1 MNNSFHRNW
10 VLSAFLVVSS
20 LEGHHAPPALTPCL
34 GPGTKAKT
42 PGRARLDRSTARL
55 ERSHAKCACDTRT
68 CVASRVESSKKD
80 DRHVALESFSTP
92 PTRTPD
98 HNNGSGSLSRHH
110 CATHTLAKRAWG
122 RGLVSHRGSRVSR
135 MDERHITL
143 ESFSSPPTRTPDYK
157 NGSGSLGQPQPT
169 PLCHANAREARVGSW
184 ACVAS
189 RVESAKKDDRHTT
202 LESFSSPPTRTPEHN
217 TVQAASADTIAPRE
231 RSRKSAWGRGLVS
244 HRGSRVP
251 KGSSSCHPR
260 TFLTLTPT
268 GIYVTATAILT
279 TSVDIIG
286 AARTLAKCT
295 SQERSRIQ
303 RNSNNLKFFPL
314 LFMFFLADDAGLR
327 RGAWAGHRPAGWW
340 PAAWVYVTCCRRQE
354 KYDVTNQKI
363 PGTFLDE
370 GRPNLFFL

>member
-122 RGLVSHRGSRVSR
+122 RGLVSHRGSRV
-135 MDERHITL
+135 
-143 ESFSSPPTRTPDYK
+143 
-157 NGSGSLGQPQPT
+157 
-169 PLCHANAREARVGSW
+169 
-184 ACVAS
+184 
-189 RVESAKKDDRHTT
+189 
-202 LESFSSPPTRTPEHN
+202 
-217 TVQAASADTIAPRE
+217 
-231 RSRKSAWGRGLVS
+231 
-244 HRGSRVP
+244 P

-260 TFLTLTPT
+260 TFLMPPPT
-268 GIYVTATAILT
+268 GVLCDRNNDSDDPGGRRRCCANARE
-279 TSVDIIG
+279 VRV
-286 AARTLAKCT
+286 ARTQPSHTK
-295 SQERSRIQ
+295 
-303 RNSNNLKFFPL
+303 KF
-314 LFMFFLADDAGLR
+314 
-327 RGAWAGHRPAGWW
+327 
-340 PAAWVYVTCCRRQE
+340 
-354 KYDVTNQKI
+354 K
-363 PGTFLDE
+363 
-370 GRPNLFFL
+370 